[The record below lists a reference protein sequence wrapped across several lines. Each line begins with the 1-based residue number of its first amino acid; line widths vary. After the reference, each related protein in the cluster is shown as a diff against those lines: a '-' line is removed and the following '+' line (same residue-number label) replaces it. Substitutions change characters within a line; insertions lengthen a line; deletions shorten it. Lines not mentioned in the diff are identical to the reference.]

1 MNISSTTDFFIIIIN
16 LPFRIGQHF
25 KGQLSAEK
33 QVENKQIKKAKG
45 SKTEGHIIKIF
56 LMEFIYSAIEI
67 LTKISLTRRLTNT
80 NILGIQKGNTKV

>member
-33 QVENKQIKKAKG
+33 QVENKQIKRQKVA
-45 SKTEGHIIKIF
+45 
-56 LMEFIYSAIEI
+56 
-67 LTKISLTRRLTNT
+67 RLKDT
-80 NILGIQKGNTKV
+80 